1 MPDTQVAT
9 SAAAAHEAEVARVQN
24 RTVKTLIASQVCGGI
39 GLVSGISV
47 TVLLANDL
55 SGSKTVAGLTAACL
69 SIGGAVVSFPLAK
82 FMSQHGRRPGLL
94 LGYIIGAT
102 GTFIAAMAA
111 ITGIYLL
118 LPFGVFAIGAAS
130 ASNLATRYAAADLA
144 KEDRRAS
151 TIGLI
156 VWASTIGSGFGSL
169 FSLSLL
175 DPAGQSIGLAEYA
188 GSYLIGGSLLLVAA
202 AIIAIRLRPDP
213 LVVAGGVRQAT
224 QPRLPFKTSMGLILG
239 HHRARIAVFAMAISQ
254 AVMVGTMT
262 LTPLHMK
269 DGNQSGTAISVMLFA
284 HIMGMYLFSPA
295 VGVMA
300 DRIGRYPMLFVAG
313 ILCVAG
319 ATTSGMTPA
328 SGFYGITTGQAM
340 IGLAWSFGFIS
351 ASGLL
356 TESFPVSQ
364 RASVQGA
371 GDLCM
376 AACGAIAGVSA
387 GAIVA
392 ARSYTDL
399 NVAAGALGVIL
410 ILTVIYAAA
419 STRSERAVAAAN

>member
-1 MPDTQVAT
+1 MTDTLAP
-9 SAAAAHEAEVARVQN
+9 SAATLSHEAHVANVQQ
-24 RTVKTLIASQVCGGI
+24 RTIKTLIASQVCGGV

-47 TVLLANDL
+47 TVLLANEL

-69 SIGGAVVSFPLAK
+69 SIGGAAVSFPLAK
-82 FMSQHGRRPGLL
+82 FMSQHGRRPGLV
-94 LGYIIGAT
+94 LGYLVGAT
-102 GTFIAAMAA
+102 GTMLAALSA
-111 ITGIYLL
+111 ITGIYLI
-118 LPFGVFAIGAAS
+118 LPFAVFLIGSAS
-130 ASNLATRYAAADLA
+130 AANLATRYAAADLA

-175 DPAGQSIGLAEYA
+175 DPAGQRLGLAEYA
-188 GSYLIGGSLLLVAA
+188 GSYLVGSILLLTAAGIVAV
-202 AIIAIRLRPDP
+202 RLRPDP

-224 QPRLPFKTSMGLILG
+224 QPRLPFTRSMGLIIANP
-239 HHRARIAVFAMAISQ
+239 RARIAVIAMAISQ

-262 LTPLHMK
+262 LTPLHMQ
-269 DGNQSGTAISVMLFA
+269 DGGQGGTAISVMLFS
-284 HIMGMYLFSPA
+284 HIMGMYLLSPV
-295 VGVMA
+295 VGVLA
-300 DRIGRYPMLFVAG
+300 DRFGRYPMLLAGG
-313 ILCVAG
+313 ILCIVG

-328 SGFYGITTGQAM
+328 SGFLGITVGQAM
-340 IGLAWSFGFIS
+340 IGLAWCLGFIS

-399 NVAAGALGVIL
+399 NVAAGSLGVL
-410 ILTVIYAAA
+410 LVLLVIYAAA
-419 STRSERAVAAAN
+419 SARNQPAVAPAS